1 MPKMFLKCDLCGKEY
16 TSYQCGKY
24 HHFCS
29 IECRRKAGKLVSSV
43 LDEDTRKRAGERITF
58 YNKNVFNK
66 GEYRKRQ
73 AESLRGR
80 GAGKGYAKL
89 NGKHRHRVVAEEKLG
104 RPLRPGEIVH
114 HIDGNKRNDSPD
126 NLIVMSQ
133 SEHIREHLRRGGG
146 RLAQII

>member
-1 MPKMFLKCDLCGKEY
+1 MPKMYLVCDNCGKEY

-29 IECRRKAGKLVSSV
+29 IECRRKAGKLVASAF
-43 LDEDTRKRAGERITF
+43 DEDTRKRAGERITY
-58 YNKNVFNK
+58 YNKNVFNH

-80 GAGKGYAKL
+80 GSGKGYIKV
-89 NGKHRHRVVAEEKLG
+89 NGMHEHRLVAEEMLG

-114 HIDGNKRNDSPD
+114 HKDGNKRNNEPD
-126 NLIVMSQ
+126 NLEIMTQ

-146 RLAQII
+146 RLAQTV

>member
-1 MPKMFLKCDLCGKEY
+1 MPKMFLTCDWCGKEY

-29 IECRRKAGKLVSSV
+29 IECRRDGAKLVGASM
-43 LDEDTRKRAGERITF
+43 DAETRKRAGERLTF
-58 YNKNVFNK
+58 YNKNVFNH

-80 GAGKGYAKL
+80 GEGKGYTKV
-89 NGKHRHRVVAEEKLG
+89 NGAHEHRTVAEQILG
-104 RPLRPGEIVH
+104 RPLEPGEIVH
-114 HIDGNKRNDSPD
+114 HIDGNKLNNDLK
-126 NLIVMSQ
+126 NLQIMTQ

-146 RLAQII
+146 RLAQTV